1 VVSLTNYHAG
11 AHVLDARKITWELLA
26 LMLALCATVCMMEI
40 VLVSSIVTV
49 QFAANCTM
57 HLWHARVHGVM
68 AGTPIPIAAVS
79 RNGDLM
85 LCMTALNCSLVAV
98 AGGAASV
105 TVKLF
110 LARVHVVSKVTLVP
124 IADH

>member
-1 VVSLTNYHAG
+1 
-11 AHVLDARKITWELLA
+11 
-26 LMLALCATVCMMEI
+26 MMEI